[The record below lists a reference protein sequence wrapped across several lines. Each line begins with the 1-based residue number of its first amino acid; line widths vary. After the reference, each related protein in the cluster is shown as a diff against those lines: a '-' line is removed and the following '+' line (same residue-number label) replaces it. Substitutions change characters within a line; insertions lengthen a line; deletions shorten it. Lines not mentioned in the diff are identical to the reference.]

1 MEPIECVFEEI
12 DEYCGMLYEEDS
24 KTKLGRYDG
33 GNLNVAGLGTTCWAV
48 AANIIPAKPIES
60 LLASGLTEDKIVE
73 GCFAFLNKRPY
84 RARKPRYG
92 VLSPRFFIV
101 NTEGGKISVSF
112 TTTER
117 NNKYFWGRGSKTSMG
132 RKVSKRG
139 RPRKVR

>member
-1 MEPIECVFEEI
+1 MDPIECIFEEI
-12 DEYCGMLYEEDS
+12 DEYCGLLYEENE
-24 KTKLGRYDG
+24 KTKSGRYDG

-48 AANIIPAKPIES
+48 AANIIPSESLAS
-60 LLASGLTEDKIVE
+60 LLASGLTKEKIVE

-92 VLSPRFFIV
+92 TLSPRFSIFI
-101 NTEGGKISVSF
+101 EKEGKISVSF

-117 NNKYFWGRGSKTSMG
+117 NNKHFWGRGSKTSMG
-132 RKVSKRG
+132 RKITKRG